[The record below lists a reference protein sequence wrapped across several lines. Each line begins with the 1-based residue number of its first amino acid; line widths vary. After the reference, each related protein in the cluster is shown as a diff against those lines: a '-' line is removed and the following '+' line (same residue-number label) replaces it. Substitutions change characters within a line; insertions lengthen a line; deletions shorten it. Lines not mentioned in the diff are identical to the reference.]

1 MFDHNPDKMYGHF
14 QRLAPTVVKNTTSG
28 ASATYQATGTSI
40 GKLHMFSAVEACRV
54 LAGTGSS
61 VTATAGFLVP
71 AGTILFFRPVTGQ
84 ESMGYATLTGSF
96 TVATIATVE

>member
-1 MFDHNPDKMYGHF
+1 MWEHNPDKIFGHQ
-14 QRLAPTVVKNTTSG
+14 QRLGPTVVKNTTSG
-28 ASATYQATGTSI
+28 ASATYQATGTAVD
-40 GKLHMFSAVEACRV
+40 KLHMFCAVEACRV

-71 AGTILFFRPVTGQ
+71 AGTILFFRPVVGQ
-84 ESMGYATLTGSF
+84 ESLGYATLTGSF